1 MVLMLKKKKEK
12 KMNEANPYH
21 FVPFCIFP
29 GPEEVETKCPL
40 NHIACLGDNKC
51 VHLSQMCNGVL
62 DCSDGY
68 DEGVHCRGESTCRTI
83 QLNIEFLIVL
93 MKVQREL
100 ITCLFFHPQ
109 LYQLLRKHEFYY
121 QKHSICISKL

>member
-1 MVLMLKKKKEK
+1 
-12 KMNEANPYH
+12 MNEANPYH

-93 MKVQREL
+93 MRNSKRTYNL
-100 ITCLFFHPQ
+100 SFLSPTTL
-109 LYQLLRKHEFYY
+109 
-121 QKHSICISKL
+121 SIIEKA